1 VPDVAVYERMMKDPL
16 FFAEATAE
24 EQRAIFGAVLREVRV
39 SAGGAEVVAVVR

>member
-1 VPDVAVYERMMKDPL
+1 MESPS

-39 SAGGAEVVAVVR
+39 SAGGADVVTVVR